1 MPTEKQIQA
10 NRLNAL
16 KSTGPKSPAGK
27 ARSASNAL
35 KHGLLTRDVLMP
47 GEKAKELMA
56 FREEMM
62 AELAP
67 QGELEEFLAD
77 RVVESAWRLRRA
89 GRMERQIVQDKLS
102 SELRSRA
109 KNPGYYADQP
119 VPTADSV
126 AAGALSNKDTYD
138 KLVRYEAHI
147 QRGLYKALHE
157 LQRLQA
163 ARLGGP
169 VLPPVAIDVE
179 VSGLSTGERES
190 VGELEGDS
198 VVCEGVE
205 GRRVGESEC
214 ESVEG
219 GSAAEATNQKG
230 GG

>member
-27 ARSASNAL
+27 ARSALNAV

-47 GEKAKELMA
+47 GEKAKEPMA
-56 FREEMM
+56 FRQEMM
-62 AELAP
+62 VELAP

-89 GRMERQIVQDKLS
+89 GRMERQVVQGKLS

-109 KNPGYYADQP
+109 KKPAYYADQP

-126 AAGALSNKDTYD
+126 AASAMSNKDTYD

-163 ARLGGP
+163 ARQGGP
-169 VLPPVAIDVE
+169 VLPPVAIYVE

-190 VGELEGDS
+190 
-198 VVCEGVE
+198 
-205 GRRVGESEC
+205 
-214 ESVEG
+214 
-219 GSAAEATNQKG
+219 AAEIANQTG
-230 GG
+230 ER